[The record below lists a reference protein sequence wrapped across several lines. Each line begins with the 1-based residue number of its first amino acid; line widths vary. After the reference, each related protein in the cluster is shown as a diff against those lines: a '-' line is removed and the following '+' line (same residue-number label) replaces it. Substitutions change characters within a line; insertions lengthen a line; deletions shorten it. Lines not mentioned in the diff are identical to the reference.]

1 MIKKENVTIDGKSFV
16 YTYSDT
22 GFYITRDGVIYETAY
37 DPAELAAERIYTETD
52 KLVNP
57 IDDGNE

>member
-1 MIKKENVTIDGKSFV
+1 MIKRENVKIDNKNFV
-16 YTYSDT
+16 YTYSDA

-57 IDDGNE
+57 IDDGKE